1 MELEYKDNSRRGR
14 YIVAAGVVLALLAGA
29 GAFFL
34 LNQAQQQ
41 AGQAELQ
48 KVPVVV
54 AARTIA
60 ARKPI
65 EPDDVMVREV
75 PIDATN
81 AQGVVS
87 TPDLVIGRVSAVAV
101 FEGQLV
107 TTNLLAS
114 SATGGQFSIL
124 DPSETVTPDSE
135 AWRAVSITVPDDRA
149 VGGLIQANQKVDVIV
164 TTTVLVPQDLTDRGA
179 FYTDKSSKVT
189 YQDVLILAKSGTFY
203 VIKAN
208 LALAEEISHLQ
219 ATGTAQF
226 SLALR
231 PNEDVRVA
239 DVEGLG
245 ATTNALIERYGLPV
259 PEVYPRGRGPVPTAN
274 AEPTPTPSGATGGGA
289 GASPAPS
296 GSLDPAASPAA
307 SPSAS
312 PAP

>member
-124 DPSETVTPDSE
+124 DPSETVGPDSE
-135 AWRAVSITVPDDRA
+135 TWRAVSITVPDDRA

-164 TTTVLVPQDLTDRGA
+164 TTTVLVPQDLTERGA

-274 AEPTPTPSGATGGGA
+274 AEPTPTPSAATGG

>member
-14 YIVAAGVVLALLAGA
+14 YIVAAGVVLAVLAGA

-41 AGQAELQ
+41 AGQATLQ

-65 EPDDVMVREV
+65 EPDDVIVREV

-81 AQGVVS
+81 AQGVVA

-101 FEGQLV
+101 FEGQMV

-114 SATGGQFSIL
+114 STTGGQFSIL

-164 TTTVLVPQDLTDRGA
+164 TTTVLVPQQLTDRGA

-231 PNEDVRVA
+231 PAEDVRVA
-239 DVEGLG
+239 DVEDLG

-274 AEPTPTPSGATGGGA
+274 AEPTPVPSAGTGGA
-289 GASPAPS
+289 APS
-296 GSLDPAASPAA
+296 AAPSPAA
-307 SPSAS
+307 SGSPDVAVS